1 MPYASTGFQAKLTFL
16 FLFSLLF
23 NFTIKAQIT
32 QVGAGSYTNTFPGVD
47 EAGRNGFPAGTP
59 QLSGNALGKPVPT
72 NDWWSLAI
80 KDNHVSNLFNYPM
93 ALKTT
98 NAGLVV
104 SYIPWGVYDDQEPIV
119 VGVTGIDADRATV
132 SDYSD
137 WTVTLDFNDG
147 EHHFDA
153 TSGIAM
159 PFLYFTK
166 DSDEVARVIIN
177 LGDVTIK
184 DEVIIVTNARND
196 GDFAI
201 YAPVGS
207 TWSQDGKTFT
217 STLNGKNYWSMA
229 MIPLTATDIE
239 AVAEEYKK
247 YAYVFPTDT
256 RTSWNYNQATGKV
269 RTEFNIDIE
278 TKEGSNSEILI
289 GLLPHQWD
297 HLSDDSPQPDLY
309 TYISVRG
316 DIKTMSGNAFSVE
329 NTFKGILPNM
339 PYLSNY
345 SDGFNPGEL
354 AQKISQLENEGLAT
368 WTDSYNEGQVMNRLI
383 QTARVADQTGNI
395 EGRDKII
402 ATIKERL
409 EDWLTAETSEI
420 AFLFYYNSD
429 WSALL
434 GYPAGHGQDN
444 NINDHHFHWG
454 YFIHAAAF
462 MEQFQPGWANE
473 WGDMINLLVRDAAS
487 ANRNDDKFPYLRNFS
502 PYAGHAWANGFATF
516 PQGNDQESTSESM
529 QFNSSLIHWGSI
541 TGNDE
546 IRDLGIYLYTTEQTA
561 IDEYWFDVN
570 ERNFKDDQQYGLV
583 SRVWGNSY
591 DNGTF
596 WTSDITA
603 SYVIEMYPMH
613 GGSFYLGH
621 NEAYVQKIWGELKQH
636 TGILNNS
643 DNNPNLWHDIIWKY
657 LAFTDP
663 AEAIA
668 LYNAKTNRTLK
679 FGVSD
684 AHTYHWL
691 HAINAMGKIR
701 ADITA
706 DYPIAVAFEKEGNM
720 TYVAHNY
727 GDNDLTVTFS
737 DGFQLQ
743 VPAQKM
749 ATNRD
754 VSISGTLDSNFKRA
768 GEGGKIKLAA
778 DVDVNEATK
787 VEFFNGGNPIGEKTS
802 APFEMMAENLNLG
815 IQSFYAR
822 VYKEDKFAVTNIIS
836 VQVGEQLPYHDEPM
850 ALPGVI
856 EAGHYDKFEGGSGQG
871 VAYADGSSNNEGNFR
886 SNEAVDV
893 QMSSTEGAT
902 VGWIAAGEW
911 LEYTIEVESSGLY
924 KMDFRY
930 ASENGNGGG
939 PFQLELDGTKIGEDI
954 TVPTTG
960 GWSTWRTKSV
970 ENLPFSAGSHILKVA
985 FKGGEFNLGKMTF
998 TKTGELSYS
1007 QPVAKAGEDIWI
1019 DSPTSE
1025 TSLIGSESSDPDQ
1038 GSLTFNWTQVF
1049 GPTEAVFSNNSTAN
1063 TDVSGLES
1071 GIYLFNLHISNG
1083 SYEDDDEVYV
1093 FVDQERPVITGIED
1107 IRISGINAYP
1117 NPLTETLNLSITA
1130 GEMMTIHQ
1138 VIDLKGDVQQISVNK
1153 EADTY
1158 VLDFSG
1164 SQKGIYL
1171 IHIEKGGKRYYLK
1184 VLKQ

>member
-1 MPYASTGFQAKLTFL
+1 MPNTKSFRIAALLPLLFTSFL
-16 FLFSLLF
+16 FYSPLA
-23 NFTIKAQIT
+23 AQTT

-47 EAGRNGFPAGTP
+47 EAGRNGFPADAP

-72 NDWWSLAI
+72 NDWWSLVI
-80 KDNHVSNLFNYPM
+80 KDDHVSNLFNYPM

-98 NAGLVV
+98 EAGLVV

-119 VGVTGIDADRATV
+119 IGVTDIAASRATV

-137 WTVTLDFNDG
+137 WTVTVDFNDG
-147 EHHFDA
+147 DHQFDV
-153 TSGIAM
+153 TTGIAM
-159 PFLYFTK
+159 PLLYFTK
-166 DSDEVARVIIN
+166 SSDEEARVTIN

-207 TWSQDGKTFT
+207 AWTQEGKTYT
-217 STLNGKNYWSMA
+217 SDLNGKDYWSMA
-229 MIPLTATDIE
+229 MIPLTAVNIE
-239 AVAEEYKK
+239 EVVEEYKK

-256 RTSWNYNQATGKV
+256 RTSWDYDNTTGKV
-269 RTEFNIDIE
+269 RTEFNIDVE
-278 TKEGSNSEILI
+278 TKEGNETEVLI

-297 HLSDDSPQPDLY
+297 HLADDSPQPDKY
-309 TYISVRG
+309 TYTSVRG

-329 NTFKGILPNM
+329 NTYRGILPNM

-345 SDGFNPGEL
+345 SDSFNPGDL
-354 AQKISQLENEGLAT
+354 AQKIAQLENEGLAT

-383 QTARVADQTGNI
+383 QTARIADQTGNI

-409 EDWLTAETSEI
+409 EDWLTAESSEV

-462 MEQFQPGWANE
+462 MEQFEPGWANE

-541 TGNDE
+541 TGNDA

-561 IDEYWFDVN
+561 IDEYWFDVS

-621 NEAYVQKIWGELKQH
+621 NEAYVQKIWGELQQH
-636 TGILNNS
+636 TGILNNN
-643 DNNPNLWHDIIWKY
+643 DKNPNLWHDIIWKY

-663 AEAIA
+663 EQAIA
-668 LYNAKTNRTLK
+668 LYDAKTNRTLK

-701 ADITA
+701 PDITA
-706 DYPIAVAFEKEGNM
+706 DYPIAVAFEKEGDM

-727 GDNDLTVTFS
+727 TNNDITITYS
-737 DGFQLQ
+737 DGFQLL
-743 VPAQKM
+743 VPANKM

-754 VSISGTLDSNFKRA
+754 VDISGTLDANFKRA
-768 GEGGKIKLAA
+768 GEGGNIKLAA
-778 DVDVNEATK
+778 EVDVNEATK
-787 VEFFNGGNPIGEKTS
+787 VEFFNGGTLLGEKTE
-802 APFEMMAENLNLG
+802 APFEMMAENLSLG

-822 VYKEDKFAVTNIIS
+822 VYKEDKFVVTNIIS
-836 VQVGEQLPYHDEPM
+836 VQVGEQLPYNETPIV
-850 ALPGVI
+850 LPGVI
-856 EAGHYDKFEGGSGQG
+856 EAGHYDNYQGGSGQG
-871 VAYADGSSNNEGNFR
+871 VAYADASSNNEGNFR
-886 SNEAVDV
+886 TNEAVDA
-893 QMSSTEGAT
+893 QMSSSEGAT

-911 LEYTIEVESSGLY
+911 LEYTIDVESSGNY

-939 PFQLELDGTKIGEDI
+939 PFQLLLDGKVISEDI
-954 TVPTTG
+954 SVPTTG

-970 ENLPFSAGSHILKVA
+970 ENLPFTAGSHVLRVA
-985 FKGGEFNLGKMTF
+985 FIGGEFNLAKMTF
-998 TKTGELSYS
+998 TKESDLSYS
-1007 QPVAKAGEDIWI
+1007 QPIANAGEDIWI
-1019 DSPTSE
+1019 DSPE
-1025 TSLIGSESSDPDQ
+1025 TAASLNGSESSDPGQ
-1038 GSLTFNWTQVF
+1038 ASLTYTWTQTF
-1049 GPTEAVFSNNSTAN
+1049 GPTEVSFSDNAIAN
-1063 TDVSGLES
+1063 TEITGLES
-1071 GIYLFNLHISNG
+1071 GVYLFSLHITNG

-1093 FVDQERPVITGIED
+1093 FVDQERPIVTGIEEIRASSID
-1107 IRISGINAYP
+1107 IFP
-1117 NPLTETLNLSITA
+1117 NPVSETLNLGVPSGQFI
-1130 GEMMTIHQ
+1130 TIHQ
-1138 VIDLKGDVQQISVNK
+1138 IIDLKGEEQNINFKREGDMY
-1153 EADTY
+1153 T
-1158 VLDFSG
+1158 LDFSG
-1164 SQKGIYL
+1164 TQTGIYL
-1171 IHIEKGGKRYYLK
+1171 IHIEKAGKRYYLK